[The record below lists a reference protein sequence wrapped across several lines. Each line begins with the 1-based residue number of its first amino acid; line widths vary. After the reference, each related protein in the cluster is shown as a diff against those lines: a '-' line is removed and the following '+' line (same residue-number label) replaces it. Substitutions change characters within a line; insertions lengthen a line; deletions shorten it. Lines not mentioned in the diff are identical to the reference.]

1 MPCGYTIYTIM
12 MDIPFMW
19 VKQCH
24 KPPMNGN
31 GNHTT
36 PPIKIV
42 MTGGWFMTLFYQHYD
57 LFHYYVY
64 SNIYQLYLLYHY
76 ICHGVY
82 NHQYSVYIYI
92 YGYMISDI
100 YVYMY
105 ILWWCCI
112 PMFDDDIPIP
122 YIYKTKRYH
131 RLPSVLHLC
140 IFANK
145 FTNEHP
151 FFIMCSSYLHEET
164 VDMMKKW
171 PENMSKMMCSLW
183 MFHQCYPLVN
193 VNKKLW
199 KDPPFSSWV
208 VINYFFLGH
217 SQ

>member
-82 NHQYSVYIYI
+82 NHQHSIYI
-92 YGYMISDI
+92 WVYDI
-100 YVYMY
+100 
-105 ILWWCCI
+105 
-112 PMFDDDIPIP
+112 
-122 YIYKTKRYH
+122 
-131 RLPSVLHLC
+131 
-140 IFANK
+140 
-145 FTNEHP
+145 
-151 FFIMCSSYLHEET
+151 
-164 VDMMKKW
+164 
-171 PENMSKMMCSLW
+171 
-183 MFHQCYPLVN
+183 
-193 VNKKLW
+193 
-199 KDPPFSSWV
+199 
-208 VINYFFLGH
+208 
-217 SQ
+217 